1 MSFVNPKITRHRLP
15 CGKYL
20 DRVEFLT
27 RTEYRLQSFTGDF
40 MTISDV
46 EYSLLLS
53 IAVEVVL

>member
-1 MSFVNPKITRHRLP
+1 MNPKITRHRLP

-20 DRVEFLT
+20 DKVEFLT